1 MHDDNI
7 YEFFDLIEKELHRAN
22 STFPSFH
29 SPHEGYAVI
38 KEELDELWDEIKSIK
53 IGKSD
58 AMKEEIIQVGAM
70 ALKFFL
76 DICKK

>member
-7 YEFFDLIEKELHRAN
+7 YEFFDLIEKELHRSN
-22 STFPSFH
+22 STFPLFH